1 MTASFKTK
9 IRNVTIIQCYAPT
22 ENAENERKEH
32 FYYILNETVKKIRKK
47 ECQIIMG
54 DLNAKIGSNN
64 DGLEQVM
71 GVQGAGEMN
80 KNGEIFTNFCANY
93 NLVIGG
99 TLFPHKTCH
108 KITWVSPDNNT
119 ENQIDHTALSRKFRR
134 SLTDVRNKRGA
145 DINSDHHLVVADF

>member
-32 FYYILNETVKKIRKK
+32 FYYILNKTVTKIRKK
-47 ECQIIMG
+47 NVTIIMG

-64 DGLEQVM
+64 VGLEQVM
-71 GVQGAGEMN
+71 GVQGVGEMN
-80 KNGEIFTNFCANY
+80 ENGEMFLNFCANY
-93 NLVIGG
+93 DLVIGG

-108 KITWVSPDNNT
+108 KITWVSPDHNT
-119 ENQIDHTALSRKFRR
+119 EIK
-134 SLTDVRNKRGA
+134 
-145 DINSDHHLVVADF
+145 